1 VTSPTPAPCSWDLT
15 EVCCSTWADYSDT
28 LKTQAQAYATL
39 VLWAATGRQYGVC
52 DLTVRPCGRECT
64 NCANGYYWYEG
75 TWIPYIWQGQWFNCW
90 CGGDAWGWCTC
101 DPKCRVYLP
110 GPVDS
115 ITQVIV
121 DGSIIDPSEYVVYD
135 NRFLVR
141 LNTTDCWPTC
151 GNFNVTSGTGF
162 FEVQYKRG
170 TPVPVP
176 LLNAAG
182 TLACEYAKAC
192 LGEACRLPSRVV
204 SVARQGVTVSMVDV
218 DRLLESG
225 LTGLTEVD
233 QVIVSLN
240 PYRLKGRTRL
250 YSPDVPAVR
259 IVTS

>member
-1 VTSPTPAPCSWDLT
+1 
-15 EVCCSTWADYSDT
+15 
-28 LKTQAQAYATL
+28 LKAQATAYATL
-39 VLWAATGRQYGVC
+39 VLWAATGRQYGLC
-52 DLTVRPCGRECT
+52 ELTVRPCGRECT

-75 TWIPYIWQGQWFNCW
+75 TWIPYIWNGQWFNCW
-90 CGGDAWGWCTC
+90 CGSDWGCSC

-110 GPVDS
+110 GPVTEVS
-115 ITQVIV
+115 EVIV
-121 DGSIIDPSEYVVYD
+121 DGTTIDPSEYVVYD
-135 NRFLVR
+135 GRWLVR
-141 LNTTDCWPTC
+141 LDTSACWPYC
-151 GNFNVTSGTGF
+151 GDFNVTSGTGF
-162 FEVQYKRG
+162 FQVTYTRG
-170 TPVPVP
+170 TAVPMA

-218 DRLLESG
+218 DRLLETG

-259 IVTS
+259 MVTS